1 MTHIIF
7 IKKLKLFSVK
17 IPQYTAIFTLA
28 YGVYNNS
35 FFIQGKIIPLWTIR
49 FVKFKDRRNM

>member
-35 FFIQGKIIPLWTIR
+35 FFIQGKIIPL
-49 FVKFKDRRNM
+49 